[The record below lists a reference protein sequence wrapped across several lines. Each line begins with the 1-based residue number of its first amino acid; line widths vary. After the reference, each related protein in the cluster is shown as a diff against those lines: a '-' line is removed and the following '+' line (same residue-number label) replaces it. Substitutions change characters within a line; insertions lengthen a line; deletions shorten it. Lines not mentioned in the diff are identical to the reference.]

1 MNDSN
6 PPLNKR
12 IFEEVAPV
20 SLPGSTPTFHQQ
32 LRTWCVGREYLSNG
46 DGGENTF
53 VGAMTADLEAGV
65 EVGSVE
71 AEADVEAKT
80 DTEDS
85 INLAAEAE
93 DAAADFAGTEVE
105 AVDDTRININSA
117 VSTKWAKAWT
127 DAEDKDGES
136 RKRRKIGAFENP
148 PGAIWKKIL
157 YVDSTTFNT
166 EFRAYSQLAAS
177 SSPYP
182 ISHVIESVLLPQPF
196 LNKQRVLGNKYDARV
211 FTPYRC
217 GLILQHFSGPLLCEF
232 LEVESD

>member
-20 SLPGSTPTFHQQ
+20 SLPGSTPTFPQQ

-157 YVDSTTFNT
+157 V
-166 EFRAYSQLAAS
+166 EWLA
-177 SSPYP
+177 
-182 ISHVIESVLLPQPF
+182 LGG
-196 LNKQRVLGNKYDARV
+196 LGNCSNLVLKIV
-211 FTPYRC
+211 
-217 GLILQHFSGPLLCEF
+217 
-232 LEVESD
+232 